1 MIRRIQA
8 LNFRCLRH
16 VDVNL
21 DRFHVLVGPNGSGKS
36 ALFDVVTFVKDL
48 AVAGLEYAVLQR
60 TNNIEDLVWGKHGR
74 DVSFEL
80 ALEFDTPGALVN
92 KQFQSQERFRYEV
105 AVSKKGD
112 SFGMV
117 GERLTPIHEDSTPGP
132 EESMDHKA
140 VYSGR
145 RSENPRPDSDSV
157 LRLSH
162 DLLLKISESVPRAPK
177 RTPSALDYVPSI
189 LKVGVRRLF
198 LDDKCLRQASP
209 AKGRSSALEW
219 DGSHLPWAV
228 KRLESDHP
236 EQFQAWLRHIRT
248 AIRDLEDIRVV
259 ERADDRHA
267 YLMVRYTNGVEAPSW
282 AVSEGTLRLLALTV
296 IGYLPN
302 RGLYLVEEPENGIHP
317 LAVETVY
324 QSLSSVCNAQV
335 LVASHSPE
343 LLMCA
348 VPKDVLCFSKDKKG
362 ATQIIPGD
370 QHPRLAHWRSAAD
383 VDLLFA
389 SEIIG

>member
-8 LNFRCLRH
+8 LNYRCLRY
-16 VDVNL
+16 VDVGL
-21 DRFHVLVGPNGSGKS
+21 DCFHILVGPNGSGKS
-36 ALFDVVTFVKDL
+36 ALFDVVTFVRDL
-48 AVAGLEYAVLQR
+48 AVSGLEDAVFQR
-60 TNNIEDLVWGKHGR
+60 TNNIEDLVWGKRGR

-80 ALEFDTPGALVN
+80 ALEFDTPEALA
-92 KQFQSQERFRYEV
+92 KRQIQSPERFRYEL
-105 AVSKKGD
+105 AVCMQGD
-112 SFGMV
+112 NFGMA
-117 GERLTPIHEDSTPGP
+117 GERLTLIHVDSAPRR
-132 EESMDHKA
+132 ECASRQK

-145 RSENPRPDSDSV
+145 RSESPRSDSDSV

-162 DLLLKISESVPRAPK
+162 DLLVKISESASRKPK
-177 RTPSALDYVPSI
+177 LSPSALDYVPAI
-189 LKVGVRRLF
+189 LKRGVRKLF
-198 LDDKCLRQASP
+198 LDDRCLRLASP
-209 AKGRSSALEW
+209 PQGQSSAIEW
-219 DGSHLPWAV
+219 DGSHLPWTV
-228 KRLESDHP
+228 KRLETDYP
-236 EQFQAWLRHIRT
+236 EQFKAWLRHIRT
-248 AIRDLEDIRVV
+248 AIRDLEEIRVV
-259 ERADDRHA
+259 ERADDRNA
-267 YLMVRYTNGVEAPSW
+267 YLMVRYANGVEAPSW

-296 IGYLPN
+296 VGYLPN

-324 QSLSSVCNAQV
+324 QSLSSVPNAQV

-348 VPKDVLCFSKDKKG
+348 EPGEVLCFSKDDEG

-370 QHPRLAHWRSAAD
+370 CHPRLSQWRSAAD